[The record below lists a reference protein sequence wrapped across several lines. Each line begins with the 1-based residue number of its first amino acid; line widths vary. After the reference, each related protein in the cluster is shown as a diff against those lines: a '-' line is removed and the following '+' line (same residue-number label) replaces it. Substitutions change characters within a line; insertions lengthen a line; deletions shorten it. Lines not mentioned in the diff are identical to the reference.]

1 MKKTFNQVRGEAL
14 HYLGVRTIYIDN
26 TWRLIYI
33 RNDVFHDTILATM
46 DPAHPWSDDQLA
58 WLLRDFLSQRIDP
71 RVLESFTK
79 LSQAISETE
88 RWTMEMHDYYGVLE
102 YDFAG
107 DEFKKMVYGSGRYIV
122 PITAQATL
130 ELCDFFNTMASGEIS
145 SDIGSYT
152 TFHRIKE

>member
-58 WLLRDFLSQRIDP
+58 WLLRDFLSQRP
-71 RVLESFTK
+71 R
-79 LSQAISETE
+79 
-88 RWTMEMHDYYGVLE
+88 
-102 YDFAG
+102 
-107 DEFKKMVYGSGRYIV
+107 
-122 PITAQATL
+122 PP
-130 ELCDFFNTMASGEIS
+130 S
-145 SDIGSYT
+145 SDTST
-152 TFHRIKE
+152 QTRQRITQPD